1 MTKDIKIY
9 WSNCQ
14 LWYVT
19 DNADGTISAYYNA
32 NCKPCN
38 CVPYPNVAN
47 AVKSAGGLDAF
58 RARLVTPEEA
68 EARLAALNAQKAER
82 AAAKA
87 VDAAKE
93 RAAATEARLRLT
105 EAEKA
110 GAIAPTQEN
119 IRDLLLCVRH
129 SCIWPFIIFPLPQFT
144 VKYATNR
151 YNYRNGKF
159 IAATAVF
166 DTPVLVN
173 GQLTTRVCLGAPR
186 GYLESYTRI

>member
-1 MTKDIKIY
+1 METTTNNKIY
-9 WSNCQ
+9 WSNARV
-14 LWYVT
+14 WYVT
-19 DNADGTISAYYNA
+19 ENVDGTISAYYNA

-38 CVPYPNVAN
+38 RVPYPNVAS

-58 RARLVTPEEA
+58 RARLISLDEA
-68 EARLAALNAQKAER
+68 EARLSAEATKKAER

-93 RAAATEARLRLT
+93 KAAATEARLRLAKT
-105 EAEKA
+105 EKA

-119 IRDLLLCVRH
+119 IRDLLLSVQHNCA
-129 SCIWPFIIFPLPQFT
+129 WPLPQFE
-144 VKYATNR
+144 VGYSVNC
-151 YNYRNGKF
+151 YDCGNGKV
-159 IAATAVF
+159 AATAVF

-186 GYLESYTRI
+186 GHLEKYTRI

>member
-1 MTKDIKIY
+1 MTNDIKIY
-9 WSNCQ
+9 WSNAQ
-14 LWYVT
+14 MWYVT
-19 DNADGTISAYYNA
+19 ENADGTISAYYNK
-32 NCKPCN
+32 NLKECN
-38 CVPYPNVAN
+38 RVPYVCVAS

-58 RARLVTPEEA
+58 KARLITPEEA

-82 AAAKA
+82 AAQKA
-87 VDAAKE
+87 VDAAKAE
-93 RAAATEARLRLT
+93 ADATAARLRLA

-110 GAIAPTQEN
+110 GPIAPTENN
-119 IRDLLLCVRH
+119 IRDLLLSVRH
-129 SCIWPFIIFPLPQFT
+129 NTAWPLPQFASGYS
-144 VKYATNR
+144 VNR
-151 YNYRNGKF
+151 YDCGNGK

>member
-1 MTKDIKIY
+1 MTNYKIY
-9 WSNCQ
+9 WSTSR

-19 DNADGTISAYYNA
+19 ENVDGSVSAYYNK
-32 NCKPCN
+32 NLKICN
-38 CVPYPNVAN
+38 RVPYNNVAN

-58 RARLVTPEEA
+58 KARLITPEEA
-68 EARLAALNAQKAER
+68 EPRLTALNTQKAER
-82 AAAKA
+82 AAQKA

-93 RAAATEARLRLT
+93 KAAATEARLRLA

-110 GAIAPTQEN
+110 GAIAPTQDN

-129 SCIWPFIIFPLPQFT
+129 NTAWPLPQFVT
-144 VKYATNR
+144 GYSVNR
-151 YNYRNGKF
+151 YDCGNGK

-166 DTPVLVN
+166 DAPVLVN

-186 GYLESYTRI
+186 GHLEKYTRL

>member
-1 MTKDIKIY
+1 MIDIKIY
-9 WSNCQ
+9 WSNGQ
-14 LWYVT
+14 FWHVT
-19 DNADGTISAYYNA
+19 NNADGTISAYYNA

-38 CVPYPNVAN
+38 RVPYPNVAN

-58 RARLVTPEEA
+58 KARLISLNEA
-68 EARLAALNAQKAER
+68 EARLSAEAAAKAER

-110 GAIAPTQEN
+110 GAIAPTQAN
-119 IRDLLLCVRH
+119 IRNLLLCVQH
-129 SCIWPFIIFPLPQFT
+129 ASAWPLPQFA
-144 VKYATNR
+144 VGYSVNR
-151 YNYRNGKF
+151 YDCGNGK

-186 GYLESYTRI
+186 GHLEKYTRI

>member
-1 MTKDIKIY
+1 MTDIKIY
-9 WSNCQ
+9 WSNGQ
-14 LWYVT
+14 FWYVT

-38 CVPYPNVAN
+38 RVPYPNVAN

-58 RARLVTPEEA
+58 RARLITPEEA
-68 EARLAALNAQKAER
+68 EARLAALNTQKAER

-93 RAAATEARLRLT
+93 RAAATEARWRLA

-110 GAIAPTQEN
+110 GAIAPTQKN
-119 IRDLLLCVRH
+119 IRDLLLSVQHNCA
-129 SCIWPFIIFPLPQFT
+129 WPLPQFA
-144 VKYATNR
+144 VGYSVNR
-151 YNYRNGKF
+151 YDCGNGK

-166 DTPVLVN
+166 DAPMLIN

-186 GYLESYTRI
+186 GHLEKYTRI

>member
-1 MTKDIKIY
+1 METTTKYKIY
-9 WSNCQ
+9 WSNARV
-14 LWYVT
+14 WYVT
-19 DNADGTISAYYNA
+19 ENVDGTISAYYNA

-38 CVPYPNVAN
+38 RVPYPNVAS

-58 RARLVTPEEA
+58 RARLISLDEA
-68 EARLAALNAQKAER
+68 EARLSAEAAAKAKR

-93 RAAATEARLRLT
+93 KAAATEARLRLAKT
-105 EAEKA
+105 EKA

-119 IRDLLLCVRH
+119 IRDLLLSVQH
-129 SCIWPFIIFPLPQFT
+129 NTAWPLPQFE
-144 VKYATNR
+144 VGYSVNR
-151 YNYRNGKF
+151 YDCGNGKV
-159 IAATAVF
+159 AATAVF

-186 GYLESYTRI
+186 GYLDKYTRL